1 VLKKHYQLFVS
12 LLLVADALVIV
23 MACYAA
29 WGIRRIAIEG
39 FWAPSWENWLI
50 KEPLWIFAL
59 PIGITVFQVTG
70 LYRPR
75 RDRSVWSEQLSLF
88 RASLMTVGLIIVALW
103 ALGNEEFLGGKKDAA
118 GNPLYGTVHLL
129 GQDLD
134 AGRVQIGS
142 LAILLPVF
150 LGVHRL
156 AFRSTVRAVR
166 RRGWNLRHAA
176 IIGSGRLG
184 QMACWMIDRNSWT
197 GIDVNYF
204 ITHHET
210 VPTKPCAGRD
220 VLGTMATFEQTL
232 ERHKVDV
239 VYVALPN
246 RMAAEVPS
254 VLHRLERFP
263 VEVRIIPDVNPRYVP
278 QNMVV
283 GELDGM
289 PILSYRESP
298 MAGFPGFVKRCMDVL
313 GALAAMVVFGP
324 VMLVV
329 AALIALTSPG
339 PVIFRQ
345 KRVGLGGREFN
356 IYKFR
361 TMRWSRETA
370 PAAWTKPG
378 DKRVT
383 RVGRV
388 LRRTSLDELPQLFNV
403 LKGDMALVGP
413 RPERPELMNRFKE
426 DWRGYMVR
434 VNVKAGIT
442 GWAQVNGL
450 RGNTSLRKRIQYDLF
465 YVRNWSLWLDLRILW
480 LTVFRGFMHRN
491 AH

>member
-1 VLKKHYQLFVS
+1 VLKKHYHVFVG
-12 LLLVADALVIV
+12 LLLIADGAVIV
-23 MACYAA
+23 AACYAA
-29 WGIRRIAIEG
+29 WAIRRLVVEG

-50 KEPLWIFAL
+50 KEPLWIFAV
-59 PIGITVFQVTG
+59 PIGLVVLQLSG
-70 LYRPR
+70 LYKPR
-75 RDRSVWSEQLSLF
+75 RDRSVWGEQLTLVRTSL
-88 RASLMTVGLIIVALW
+88 LTVALVIVALW
-103 ALGNEEFLGGKKDAA
+103 MLGNQQFSASTNNYSHRFMGMTFTTKD
-118 GNPLYGTVHLL
+118 V
-129 GQDLD
+129 
-134 AGRVQIGS
+134 GRVQIGS
-142 LAILLPVF
+142 LAVALPLF
-150 LGVHRL
+150 MGVHRFG
-156 AFRSTVRAVR
+156 FRLLVRSVR

-176 IIGSGRLG
+176 VIGTGRLA
-184 QMACWMIDRNSWT
+184 QMACWTIDRNSWT

-204 ITHHET
+204 ITHLEV

-220 VLGTMATFEQTL
+220 VLGTTRDLERTL
-232 ERHKVDV
+232 ERHPVDV

-246 RMAAEVPS
+246 RMAAELPK

-278 QNMVV
+278 QNMLV

-298 MAGFPGFVKRCMDVL
+298 MAGFPGFVKRGMDVL
-313 GALAAMVVFGP
+313 GALAGVVVFAP
-324 VMLVV
+324 VMV
-329 AALIALTSPG
+329 ACAIAIALTSPG
-339 PVIFRQ
+339 PVIYRQ

-361 TMRWSRETA
+361 TMRHSKA
-370 PAAWTKPG
+370 PSPAAWTEPG
-378 DKRVT
+378 DSRIT

-413 RPERPELMNRFKE
+413 RPERPELISRFRD

-450 RGNTSLRKRIQYDLF
+450 RGNTSLRKRLQYDLF
-465 YVRNWSLWLDLRILW
+465 YVRNWSLWLDLRILF
-480 LTVFRGFMHRN
+480 LTLFRGFLHRN